1 MRILIAG
8 ASGFIGSALCRAL
21 SAAGHHVV
29 RGVRRP
35 QAPDEVAIDFSRP
48 DPVAWQLALR
58 GCDAAI
64 NAVGILRERGE
75 QSFFALHTRGPQ
87 DFFSACVAAGV
98 RRVVQVSAQG
108 ADRGEAPFLASKRAA
123 DDFLRDLPLAPGNR
137 HSFTRMARRS
147 PIDADQL
154 QWSHST
160 NRCPGNFPAS
170 SDLIRVSSVSSAFNR
185 VFQVEWQIVR
195 PALVYGQAG
204 ASARAFR
211 LLASLPLTPLPLGG
225 KQLLHS
231 IHIDDLCTEI
241 LRLLDPATPAGQCL
255 DLRGGEALTLRE
267 LVASYRRSLGFPPAP
282 VLALPGWLMNLAAR
296 IGEHLPGGLLD
307 TQTWRMLQSADAY
320 VGTPYPPDARR
331 PAQFIPPR
339 EAPGLRQ
346 QALASWRAPL
356 LRLAL
361 AAVWLITAWVSLF
374 AWPIADSLAL
384 LARTGLT
391 GTPALVALVGAALL
405 DAAFGLATLFAPGR
419 RLWLAQ
425 MALIVGYSAVIAVC
439 LPEFLIH
446 PYGPLSKNLTIVAVL
461 ILLYAEEERP

>member
-8 ASGFIGSALCRAL
+8 ASGFIGSALGRAL
-21 SAAGHHVV
+21 SAAGHQVV

-35 QAPDEVAIDFSRP
+35 QAADEVAIDFSRP
-48 DPVAWQLALR
+48 DPAAWQQALR

-64 NAVGILRERGE
+64 NAVGILREQGE

-87 DFFSACVAAGV
+87 AFFAACAAAGV

-108 ADRGEAPFLASKRAA
+108 ADTGMAHFLASKRAA
-123 DDFLRDLPLAPGNR
+123 DDFLRDLPL
-137 HSFTRMARRS
+137 
-147 PIDADQL
+147 
-154 QWSHST
+154 
-160 NRCPGNFPAS
+160 
-170 SDLIRVSSVSSAFNR
+170 
-185 VFQVEWQIVR
+185 EWQIVR
-195 PALVYGQAG
+195 PALVHGQAG
-204 ASARAFR
+204 ASARLFR

-225 KQLLHS
+225 KQHLHS
-231 IHIDDLCTEI
+231 IHIDDLCAEI

-255 DLRGGEALTLRE
+255 DLRGSEAISLCE
-267 LVASYRRSLGFPPAP
+267 LIASYRRSLGFTPAP
-282 VLALPGWLMNLAAR
+282 VLPLPGWLMTIAAR
-296 IGEHLPGGLLD
+296 VGEHLPGGLLD

-320 VGTPYPPDARR
+320 VGTPYPHYARR
-331 PAQFIPPR
+331 PAQFIAPA
-339 EAPGLRQ
+339 EAPQLRQ
-346 QALASWRAPL
+346 QALAGWRAPL

-374 AWPIADSLAL
+374 AYPIPDSLAL

-391 GTPALVALVGAALL
+391 GTPAMVALVGAALL

-425 MALIVGYSAVIAVC
+425 MALIAGYSAVIAVC

-446 PYGPLSKNLTIVAVL
+446 PYGPLSKNLPILAVL
-461 ILLYAEEERP
+461 TLLYAEEERP

>member
-8 ASGFIGSALCRAL
+8 ASGFIGSALGQTL
-21 SAAGHHVV
+21 SAAGHQVL

-35 QAPDEVAIDFSRP
+35 QAADEVAIDFSRP
-48 DPVAWQLALR
+48 DPAAWQQALR

-64 NAVGILRERGE
+64 NAIGILREQGE
-75 QSFFALHTRGPQ
+75 QTFSALHTRGPQ

-98 RRVVQVSAQG
+98 RRVVQISAQG

-123 DDFLRDLPLAPGNR
+123 DDFLRDLPLALGNR
-137 HSFTRMARRS
+137 SSLTRMARRS

-154 QWSHST
+154 QWSHSP
-160 NRCPGNFPAS
+160 NRCPGDFSAS

-195 PALVYGQAG
+195 PALVYGEAG

-225 KQLLHS
+225 HQRVHS
-231 IHIDDLCTEI
+231 IHIDDLCGEI
-241 LRLLDPATPAGQCL
+241 LRLLDPATPTGQCL
-255 DLRGGEALTLRE
+255 DLRGGEAISLRE
-267 LVASYRRSLGFPPAP
+267 LIASYRRSMGFPPAP
-282 VLALPGWLMNLAAR
+282 VLPLPGRLMAIAAR
-296 IGEHLPGGLLD
+296 VGEHLPGGLLD

-320 VGTPYPPDARR
+320 VGTPYPLNARC
-331 PAQFIPPR
+331 PAQFITPS
-339 EAPGLRQ
+339 ETPGLRQ
-346 QALASWRAPL
+346 QALAGWRSPL

-374 AWPIADSLAL
+374 AYPIPDSLAL

-391 GTPALVALVGAALL
+391 GTPALVALIGAALL

-425 MALIVGYSAVIAVC
+425 MALIAGYSAVIAVC

-446 PYGPLSKNLTIVAVL
+446 PYGPLSKNLPLLAVL
-461 ILLYAEEERP
+461 TLLYAEEERP

>member
-8 ASGFIGSALCRAL
+8 ASGFIGSALGRVL
-21 SAAGHHVV
+21 SAAGHQVL

-35 QAPDEVAIDFSRP
+35 QATDEVAIDFSRP
-48 DPVAWQLALR
+48 DPAAWQQALR

-64 NAVGILRERGE
+64 NAVGILREQGE
-75 QSFFALHTRGPQ
+75 QTFLALHTRGPQ
-87 DFFSACVAAGV
+87 DFFTACVAAGV

-123 DDFLRDLPLAPGNR
+123 DDFLRGQP
-137 HSFTRMARRS
+137 
-147 PIDADQL
+147 
-154 QWSHST
+154 
-160 NRCPGNFPAS
+160 
-170 SDLIRVSSVSSAFNR
+170 
-185 VFQVEWQIVR
+185 VEWQIVR
-195 PALVYGQAG
+195 PALVDGEAG

-211 LLASLPLTPLPLGG
+211 RLASLPLTPLPLGG
-225 KQLLHS
+225 KQRLHS
-231 IHIDDLCTEI
+231 IHIDDLCGEI

-255 DLRGGEALTLRE
+255 ELRGGEALTLRE
-267 LVASYRRSLGFPPAP
+267 LVASYRRNMGFPAAP
-282 VLALPGWLMNLAAR
+282 VLPLPGWLMNVAAR
-296 IGEHLPGGLLD
+296 VGEHLPGGLLD

-320 VGTPYPPDARR
+320 VGTPFPHYARR
-331 PAQFIPPR
+331 PAQFITPS
-339 EAPGLRQ
+339 EAPCLRQ
-346 QALASWRAPL
+346 QALAGWRAPL

-374 AWPIADSLAL
+374 AYPIIDSLAL

-391 GTPALVALVGAALL
+391 GKPALLALIGAALL

-425 MALIVGYSAVIAVC
+425 MALIAGYSAVIAIC

-446 PYGPLSKNLTIVAVL
+446 PYGPLSKNLPILAVL
-461 ILLYAEEERP
+461 ILLYAEEKKP

>member
-8 ASGFIGSALCRAL
+8 ASGFIGSALGRAL
-21 SAAGHHVV
+21 TAAGHQVL

-35 QAPDEVAIDFSRP
+35 QAADEVAIDFSRP
-48 DPVAWQLALR
+48 DPVAWHQALR

-64 NAVGILRERGE
+64 NAVGILREQGK
-75 QSFFALHTRGPQ
+75 QNFSALHTRGPQ
-87 DFFSACVAAGV
+87 DFFTACVAAGV

-108 ADRGEAPFLASKRAA
+108 ADTGTAPFLASKHAA
-123 DDFLRDLPLAPGNR
+123 DDFLRALPL
-137 HSFTRMARRS
+137 
-147 PIDADQL
+147 
-154 QWSHST
+154 
-160 NRCPGNFPAS
+160 
-170 SDLIRVSSVSSAFNR
+170 
-185 VFQVEWQIVR
+185 EWQIVR

-204 ASARAFR
+204 ASARVFR

-225 KQLLHS
+225 KQHLHS
-231 IHIDDLCTEI
+231 IHIDDLCGEI

-255 DLRGGEALTLRE
+255 DLRGGEAISLRE
-267 LVASYRRSLGFPPAP
+267 LVATYRHSMGFAPAP
-282 VLALPGWLMNLAAR
+282 VLPLPGWLMTIAAR
-296 IGEHLPGGLLD
+296 VGEHLPGGLLD
-307 TQTWRMLQSADAY
+307 TQIWRMLQSADAY
-320 VGTPYPPDARR
+320 IGTPFPHYARR
-331 PAQFIPPR
+331 PARFI
-339 EAPGLRQ
+339 APAEVPHLHQ
-346 QALASWRAPL
+346 QALAGWRAPL

-374 AWPIADSLAL
+374 AWPLADSLAL

-391 GTPALVALVGAALL
+391 GTPAMVALIGAALL

-425 MALIVGYSAVIAVC
+425 IALIAGYSAVIAVC

-446 PYGPLSKNLTIVAVL
+446 PYGPLSKNLPILAVL